1 MAVRAD
7 ERMTGVSI
15 VVGCNSVLGKTI
27 QKFFIS
33 KDTQVTNIRFLH
45 LFHGTSA
52 KVLLNV
58 VKKVHNIRFF
68 AEIRRQMYQKS
79 CFYVI
84 LQTRVNALV
93 NALANAL
100 YLPLIHTFLHNL
112 FCKHFMLY
120 SRLQSLLLR
129 GLFVFVPVVMLLC
142 VPHGAMAQEN
152 IYSQTRKL
160 NDVLNLVN
168 QNYVDSVQLGQ
179 LTESAIRGLLQK
191 LDPHSNYL
199 PPKDRS
205 LEQEKFQGNYFG
217 IGVMFRII
225 KDTITILTP
234 LIGGPSEKLGIL
246 CNDKIVKIDGAS
258 AIGLKTDDVPLKLK
272 GPQGTRVSIHVKRE
286 GSPNLIPL
294 TIMRDAVPIR
304 TVDAS
309 WMIDGTDIGY
319 IYLNKFAATTV
330 DEIQKAAQNLK
341 VQGMKKLIL
350 DLRNNGG
357 GYLQQ
362 AFGLVDEF
370 VPAGKTIVYTKAR
383 NEALSERYFST
394 RAGNLESMPLI
405 VLVNSGSASASEI
418 VSGAI
423 QDLDRGLVVGETS
436 FGKGLVQV
444 PYQLSDGSELR
455 LTIARYF
462 TPSGRCIQRDYKLG
476 GDRSKY
482 YALEGRQDVEEGS
495 NLDHKHDNDTTPR
508 PKYKTLAGRT
518 VYGGGGIV
526 PDYIVKNDSVS
537 KFVRNLSAKGVI
549 SEFVENLVLTQGNR
563 IREKYAKDL
572 PQFLHK
578 YNLDDVTMAELKRVA
593 GERKVEWTEEE
604 YLKDAPMLDRYIKAL
619 ASTYIWNT
627 SPEFVE
633 SYVEQKEL
641 EKAVQLF
648 PEAMKI
654 ARAR

>member
-1 MAVRAD
+1 MC
-7 ERMTGVSI
+7 T
-15 VVGCNSVLGKTI
+15 VL
-27 QKFFIS
+27 KFLQVFFS
-33 KDTQVTNIRFLH
+33 K
-45 LFHGTSA
+45 SA
-52 KVLLNV
+52 EVLLNV
-58 VKKVHNIRFF
+58 VKKVTWARFF
-68 AEIRRQMYQKS
+68 AERRTQTHQKS
-79 CFYVI
+79 SFYVI
-84 LQTRVNALV
+84 LQTSVKTL
-93 NALANAL
+93 LFH
-100 YLPLIHTFLHNL
+100 LIHSFLHNL
-112 FCKHFMLY
+112 FAKVFMLHRRF
-120 SRLQSLLLR
+120 SSPLLC
-129 GLFVFVPVVMLLC
+129 GLFAFLTVLMLLC
-142 VPHGAMAQEN
+142 APHTTLAQDN
-152 IYSQTRKL
+152 IYTQTRKL

-199 PPKDRS
+199 PPKARAD
-205 LEQEKFQGNYFG
+205 EQEKFQGNYFG

-234 LIGGPSEKLGIL
+234 LIGGPSEKLGIM
-246 CNDKIVKIDGAS
+246 CNDKIVKIDGAT
-258 AIGLKTDDVPLKLK
+258 AIGMKSEQVPDKLK
-272 GPQGTRVSIHVKRE
+272 GPQGTRVSILVKRE
-286 GSPNLIPL
+286 GSPNLIPI
-294 TIMRDAVPIR
+294 TIVRDAVPIR

-370 VPAGKTIVYTKAR
+370 IPAGKTIVYTKAR

-394 RAGNLESMPLI
+394 RAGNLETMPLI

-444 PYQLSDGSELR
+444 PYQLADGSELR

-482 YALEGRQDVEEGS
+482 YALEGRQDVEEGA

-508 PKYKTLAGRT
+508 PKFKTLAGRT

-537 KFVRNLSAKGVI
+537 KFVRTLSAKGVI
-549 SEFVENLVLTQGNR
+549 GEFVDNLILKQGNR
-563 IREKYAKDL
+563 IREKYGKDL

-578 YNLDDVTMAELKRVA
+578 YTFDDTAVAELKRVA
-593 GERKVEWTEEE
+593 GERKVEWTEEN

-654 ARAR
+654 ARAK